1 LIFVPEDKGLV
12 SQYRPVND
20 SDSEL
25 LTVRV
30 DRFVHSRVREQ
41 RHGET
46 KCNSSSSLCETE
58 KESNDSAVTNPDARA
73 ECSSLPRVS
82 ALERLTG
89 ARLKRE
95 DTILLIAY
103 DLVYD
108 RANTLVRECVVPKM
122 DPDAQSHYVS
132 HLKYLIP
139 HDGIAHERNPVINGL
154 LGALQ
159 AALIYKQLD
168 IWVSCEGEN
177 QKLRGL
183 QSFDTRETRESRK
196 IKPRGVTEN
205 ALLQHPIG
213 RYCILA
219 IAG

>member
-1 LIFVPEDKGLV
+1 L
-12 SQYRPVND
+12 RRVND

-25 LTVRV
+25 LTVRL
-30 DRFVHSRVREQ
+30 DRFVHSRVRAANSDTERQ
-41 RHGET
+41 NVILHLVFAKLKEKATTRRLRIPTLARNARHF
-46 KCNSSSSLCETE
+46 
-58 KESNDSAVTNPDARA
+58 SAI
-73 ECSSLPRVS
+73 VS

-95 DTILLIAY
+95 DTIPLIAY
-103 DLVYD
+103 DLVYG
-108 RANTLVRECVVPKM
+108 RANALVRECVVPKM

-139 HDGIAHERNPVINGL
+139 HDGIAHERNRVINGL

-159 AALIYKQLD
+159 AALVYKQLD

-205 ALLQHPIG
+205 ALLQQPLG